1 MTYRKRANK
10 EYTVKRAVAP
20 HRTIR
25 VTARRKFSSKAD
37 PERDRYQVF
46 YHVTTDEELERIVK
60 EGLTPYESY
69 EERGGEPA
77 VFLWHNYKDAE
88 RFAEYKYDD
97 PDFGGLYA
105 ILEVR
110 LPPDIKPVRRE
121 VRSPEAR
128 EAGWTQEYL
137 VKERIPRRYLKIK
150 FIQEADTENFRRFK
164 RKLRR
169 AGLL

>member
-1 MTYRKRANK
+1 VSYRRKARKSYSHQRRTRKRVSRFKAY
-10 EYTVKRAVAP
+10 ET
-20 HRTIR
+20 
-25 VTARRKFSSKAD
+25 SSKAD
-37 PERDRYQVF
+37 LERDRYRDRVF
-46 YHVTTDEELERIVK
+46 YHVTTAEDLERIVK
-60 EGLTPYESY
+60 EGLIPYVSY

-77 VFLWHNYKDAE
+77 VFLWHNYEDAE

-97 PDFGGLYA
+97 DFGGLYA

-110 LPPDIKPVRRE
+110 LPPRIKPVRRE

-137 VKERIPRRYLKIK
+137 VKERIPKRYLKIK